1 MSAPSDLTAAAS
13 ELRVVLYRLV
23 RRLRA
28 EYRFPIMHG
37 TVLGRLERD
46 GALTASALADAE
58 RMRSQ
63 SMAQV
68 IGELVEAGLVTRQPD
83 PTDGRRILIEI
94 TPRGNELL
102 REDREH
108 RSSWLTAAIM
118 QTLDTEEQVILI
130 RAIPFLDRVAKAN

>member
-1 MSAPSDLTAAAS
+1 
-13 ELRVVLYRLV
+13 
-23 RRLRA
+23 
-28 EYRFPIMHG
+28 
-37 TVLGRLERD
+37 
-46 GALTASALADAE
+46 
-58 RMRSQ
+58 MRSQ